1 MASVPEGS
9 MFLAM
14 NPRRRLLL
22 VSLAV
27 LAVAWAVAFGGFV
40 WVRAVKVTPERI
52 AAYLRSLDWKSLS
65 PAQRAAALRKL
76 ADWLNTLSPE
86 DRRKARMDPKFRDL
100 FRDFSM
106 EDKETFLELTIPTG
120 LNQMLAAFEQMPEE
134 RRRRAIG
141 ESIRRLREAR
151 ERGEGMEGAG
161 GPGGPPDVS
170 PELQE
175 KVVKMGLKSF
185 YENSSADLKVEVSPL
200 LEEIQKC
207 MENGRI
213 FRPRRGG
220 GRE

>member
-1 MASVPEGS
+1 
-9 MFLAM
+9 MFIPM

-22 VSLAV
+22 VSVAV
-27 LAVAWAVAFGGFV
+27 LAVAWAVALGGFV
-40 WVRAVKVTPERI
+40 WFRAVKVTPERI

-106 EDKETFLELTIPTG
+106 EDKETFLELTVPTG

-161 GPGGPPDVS
+161 GPGGPPDVN

-200 LEEIQKC
+200 LEEIQRS

>member
-1 MASVPEGS
+1 
-9 MFLAM
+9 M
-14 NPRRRLLL
+14 NPRRRLLF
-22 VSLAV
+22 VSIAV
-27 LAVAWAVAFGGFV
+27 LVVAWTVALCGFL
-40 WVRAVKVTPERI
+40 WSRASKVTPERV

-65 PAQRAAALRKL
+65 SAQRVAAIRKL
-76 ADWLNTLSPE
+76 ADWLNKLSPD
-86 DRRKARMDPKFRDL
+86 DRRRVRMDPRFRDL

-106 EDKETFLELTIPTG
+106 EDKEAFLEQTIPTG

-151 ERGEGMEGAG
+151 DRGEGMEGPG
-161 GPGGPPDVS
+161 GGSGPGGPSDVS

-175 KVVKMGLKSF
+175 KVVKLGLKSF

-200 LEEIQKC
+200 LEEIQRS

-213 FRPRRGG
+213 FRPRRGE

>member
-1 MASVPEGS
+1 
-9 MFLAM
+9 M
-14 NPRRRLLL
+14 NPRQRLLL
-22 VSLAV
+22 VSVAV
-27 LAVAWAVAFGGFV
+27 LAIAWAVALGGFL
-40 WVRAVKVTPERI
+40 WSRAAKVTPERI
-52 AAYLRSLDWKSLS
+52 AAYLRTLDWKSLS
-65 PAQRAAALRKL
+65 PDQRAAAIRKL

-86 DRRKARMDPKFRDL
+86 DRRKARMDPRFRDL

-106 EDKETFLELTIPTG
+106 EDKEAFLELTIPTG

-151 ERGEGMEGAG
+151 ERGEGMEGPRGLGGPG

-200 LEEIQKC
+200 LEEIQRS

>member
-1 MASVPEGS
+1 
-9 MFLAM
+9 M
-14 NPRRRLLL
+14 NPRRRLLF
-22 VSLAV
+22 VSVAV
-27 LAVAWAVAFGGFV
+27 LAVAWAVALGGFL
-40 WVRAVKVTPERI
+40 WSRSSKVTPERI

-65 PAQRAAALRKL
+65 PERRAAAIRKL
-76 ADWLNTLSPE
+76 ADWLNRLSPE

-106 EDKETFLELTIPTG
+106 EDKEAFLELTIPAG
-120 LNQMLAAFEQMPEE
+120 LNQMLTAFEQMPEE

-151 ERGEGMEGAG
+151 DRGEGMEGPGGGG
-161 GPGGPPDVS
+161 GPGAPPDVS

-175 KVVKMGLKSF
+175 KVVKLGLKSF

-200 LEEIQKC
+200 LEEIQRS
-207 MENGRI
+207 MENGRV

>member
-1 MASVPEGS
+1 

-200 LEEIQKC
+200 LEEIQKS

>member
-1 MASVPEGS
+1 MVPS
-9 MFLAM
+9 M
-14 NPRRRLLL
+14 NPRRRLLF
-22 VSLAV
+22 VSVTV
-27 LAVAWAVAFGGFV
+27 LAVAWMVALGGFL
-40 WVRAVKVTPERI
+40 WSRASKVTPERLV
-52 AAYLRSLDWKSLS
+52 AYLESLDWKSLT
-65 PAQRAAALRKL
+65 PAQRAAAIRKL

-86 DRRKARMDPKFRDL
+86 DRRKVRMDPRLREL

-106 EDKETFLELTIPTG
+106 EDKETFLELTLPTG
-120 LNQMLAAFEQMPEE
+120 LKQMLTAFEQMPEE

-151 ERGEGMEGAG
+151 ERGEGMEGPG
-161 GPGGPPDVS
+161 GGGGAGGPPDVP
-170 PELQE
+170 PEFQE

-200 LEEIQKC
+200 LEEIQRS

>member
-1 MASVPEGS
+1 
-9 MFLAM
+9 M

-22 VSLAV
+22 VSISI
-27 LAVAWAVAFGGFV
+27 LAVAWAVAVGGFL
-40 WVRAVKVTPERI
+40 WSRSAKATPERI
-52 AAYLRSLDWKSLS
+52 AAYLRTLDWKSMS
-65 PAQRAAALRKL
+65 EAQRAAAIRKL
-76 ADWLNTLSPE
+76 ADWLNALSPE
-86 DRRKARMDPKFRDL
+86 DRRKARMDPRFRDL

-106 EDKETFLELTIPTG
+106 QDKEAFLELTIPTG
-120 LNQMLAAFEQMPEE
+120 LSQMLTAFEQMPEE
-134 RRRRAIG
+134 KRRRAIG

-151 ERGEGMEGAG
+151 DRGEGMEGPG
-161 GPGGPPDVS
+161 GPGGSPDAS

-200 LEEIQKC
+200 LEEIQRS